1 MMSSEDAIQGARGMK
16 RTHARKGEIL
26 FNWPQP
32 PLRVVLVEPQIPPN
46 AGNVARLCAATGTLL
61 HLIEP
66 MGFRVSDTK
75 LKRAGLDYWDSVV
88 MAVHPSFDD
97 FIRSAAPPR
106 FFLFTTGA
114 FRSHS
119 SVHYQLEDTLV
130 FGSETHGLPD
140 SLLECHPDQVVG
152 IPIRTNHVRSLN
164 LSSAVAIA
172 VYEALRQFN
181 EAEISRK

>member
-1 MMSSEDAIQGARGMK
+1 MK
-16 RTHARKGEIL
+16 HSHSGKGEIH
-26 FNWPQP
+26 FIWTQP

-46 AGNVARLCAATGTLL
+46 TGNVARLCAATGTLL

-66 MGFRVSDTK
+66 MGFRISDAK

-97 FIRSAAPPR
+97 FIRLVAPPR
-106 FFLFTTGA
+106 FFLFTTRA
-114 FRSHS
+114 SRSYS
-119 SVHYQLEDTLV
+119 SVYYQPGDTLV

-140 SLLECHPDQVVG
+140 SLLELHPDQVVG
-152 IPIRTNHVRSLN
+152 IPIRTDHVRSLN

-172 VYEALRQFN
+172 VYEALRQLN
-181 EAEISRK
+181 EVKSPRK